1 MSPAA
6 RVVAQQLAAAFQAL
20 GALAKYEPA
29 EADAIAQQ
37 VVAHLRSSR
46 PLAFQLDTAPV
57 PRV

>member
-6 RVVAQQLAAAFQAL
+6 HVVAQQLAAAFQAL
-20 GALAKYEPA
+20 GELAKYEPA

-46 PLAFQLDTAPV
+46 PLAFQLDTA
-57 PRV
+57 RV